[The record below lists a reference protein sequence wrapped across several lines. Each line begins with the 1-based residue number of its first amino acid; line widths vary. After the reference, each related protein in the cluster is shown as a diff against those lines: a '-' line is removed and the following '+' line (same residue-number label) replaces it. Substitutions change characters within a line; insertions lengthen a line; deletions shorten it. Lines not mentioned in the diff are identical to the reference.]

1 MPFDINFHM
10 HVLLK
15 GFLPNKFIV
24 SYAIAMH
31 FDILLPHMNP
41 LLCSETFFGR
51 QTIKPIKYDL
61 GGNLE
66 L

>member
-1 MPFDINFHM
+1 MPFDINFHI

-15 GFLPNKFIV
+15 EFLSNKFIV
-24 SYAIAMH
+24 SDAIAMH
-31 FDILLPHMNP
+31 FNILLSHMNP
-41 LLCSETFFGR
+41 LLCSETFFGS
-51 QTIKPIKYDL
+51 QTVKPIKYDL